1 METDDYETLPDWK
14 PGCGYEVVDS
24 DFDIIPVY
32 HTDAI
37 NTDSWLMENP
47 YVNEINEENPYGYTI
62 EMNAAK
68 AKEKGLANG
77 DKVRLSSLEGASVEG
92 VLATSEGVHAECV
105 SVIGGHWGSKSK
117 YMPRAF
123 NKGVPVVHLIPGQT
137 PDRLDHICSA
147 FDQCVRVKIEKIA

>member
-1 METDDYETLPDWK
+1 MGERRRWSCAHVFRLHAGGQGEGGGQGGRAGHPVETDDYEALPDWK

-77 DKVRLSSLEGASVEG
+77 GQGAP
-92 VLATSEGVHAECV
+92 LQ
-105 SVIGGHWGSKSK
+105 
-117 YMPRAF
+117 P
-123 NKGVPVVHLIPGQT
+123 
-137 PDRLDHICSA
+137 
-147 FDQCVRVKIEKIA
+147 

>member
-1 METDDYETLPDWK
+1 M
-14 PGCGYEVVDS
+14 VDS

-77 DKVRLSSLEGASVEG
+77 DKCASPA
-92 VLATSEGVHAECV
+92 LRALRSRAC
-105 SVIGGHWGSKSK
+105 WQP
-117 YMPRAF
+117 PRAF
-123 NKGVPVVHLIPGQT
+123 MRNVY
-137 PDRLDHICSA
+137 R
-147 FDQCVRVKIEKIA
+147 

>member
-1 METDDYETLPDWK
+1 MGERRRWSCAHVFRLHAGGQGEGGGQGGRAGHPVETDDYEALPTGSLAAVTRWSI
-14 PGCGYEVVDS
+14 P

-68 AKEKGLANG
+68 AKEKGLAERG
-77 DKVRLSSLEGASVEG
+77 QGAP
-92 VLATSEGVHAECV
+92 LQ
-105 SVIGGHWGSKSK
+105 
-117 YMPRAF
+117 P
-123 NKGVPVVHLIPGQT
+123 
-137 PDRLDHICSA
+137 
-147 FDQCVRVKIEKIA
+147 